1 VQDLTEKLQDE
12 NSYLQDEI
20 NDSWHGS
27 GLEGNSPAF
36 LAMLQKIKLVAKTD
50 STVLVLGEN
59 GTGKELVARNLHLLS
74 QRSSSPLV
82 KVNCA
87 AFSANLLES
96 ELFGHEKGAFTGAN
110 EKRKGRFEL
119 ADKGILFLDEIGEL
133 SADAQSKLLRVLQE
147 REFERVGS
155 SNTIKVDIRIIAAT
169 NQDLWAMVEQGK
181 FRMDLYYSLNVFPIM
196 MLVLRERIEDIP
208 LLCHSIL
215 KQLNHK
221 LNNSIQGFSK
231 QSLIKLSHYHW
242 PGNIREL
249 QNIIEREVI
258 LSHSIRCVFR
268 RNLVKRMVS
277 PLV

>member
-1 VQDLTEKLQDE
+1 
-12 NSYLQDEI
+12 
-20 NDSWHGS
+20 
-27 GLEGNSPAF
+27 LEGNSPAF

-133 SADAQSKLLRVLQE
+133 SADAQSKLLRVLQK

-221 LNNSIQGFSK
+221 LNNSIQGVSK